1 MSKKS
6 RYTKYL
12 EGLEALKKRKA
23 EREKIFEQ
31 DSVIAQLRALR
42 GGDKSSR

>member
-31 DSVIAQLRALR
+31 DSVITQLRALR